1 MAIFGTLG
9 EIDLSAV
16 SASISDTAVD
26 VFVYDT
32 TKDSDGGAWRK
43 KTKETSW
50 YNETLNTSVRGS
62 RREFPAV
69 AVIVAESQKVTIYD
83 GDDPDLPMWMVFTP
97 STSASANYLS
107 LSTQTLS
114 SVSMLNGDLCVG
126 FPSSSGWGV
135 SRIQFPSDSQYW
147 IWATSRIYYQKA
159 KGIVGRNDEVS
170 YYAGGLFEGLSNAS
184 VNEIAMTVLPNG
196 FNNVDPCSGLPIP
209 TLALASAQGV
219 QLVRPDLSVFQVN
232 DNTGAR
238 PADKVIFRG
247 DTLTWSNTA
256 NGTIQNRWRISNIN
270 SDAIGDAGGVWR
282 YNPSVN
288 GGDPTIENP
297 TAFLYGTNKFLAS
310 DLNDDK
316 KLFMGAN
323 TASGTSTGPQSGLSI
338 IMDGKDRDSNY
349 NPLTVTDSMVAH
361 ITSSYNTGYQY
372 GDAKGAFLTDT
383 STDADFGP
391 ELVTGGDFS
400 NASDWTLGTGWSING
415 SGQAEHTGSAG
426 FLEQSGSFTAGEYY
440 QLTADLV
447 SGGAATNFGMTNRHD
462 PTGTQPHN
470 ESSLVDVY
478 CVAGG
483 SKIYAMWKQRPGVN
497 LSTINLYANNSGTL
511 VIDNVSVKK
520 INKFIYDRSVNN
532 KLLAGIGTLTKTAVA
547 TGSELVA
554 YSGFSSEDYLV
565 ATYDAAM
572 EFGTDDFYMMAWIKN
587 GDNTNNQKIITR
599 DLNNSNRCQFYTAG
613 NFIQIFIQDSG
624 GQSYLQSITEFNQN
638 IWMQYIVGRK
648 NGTLYIYV
656 NGRAESGTGSNTSS
670 PARNLSFGT
679 GTALEIGRSIT
690 GQSNFFRGSIALP
703 RVGKGFPT
711 DEQAK
716 KMYDDEKCLFQ
727 ENAIATLYGSSNG
740 VTAVDYD
747 EITNQVHVG
756 TSAGRSD
763 FLGLNRINNTT
774 TAVTTAISAHDSLI
788 IEQ

>member
-9 EIDLSAV
+9 EINLSAI

-97 STSASANYLS
+97 STSTAANYLS
-107 LSTQTLS
+107 LSTQVIS

-126 FPSSSGWGV
+126 FPSTSGWGI

-147 IWATSRIYYQKA
+147 LWATSRLYYSKA
-159 KGIVGRNDEVS
+159 KIVGRNAGVS
-170 YYAGGLFEGLSNAS
+170 YYAGGLFGGLSNAGIND
-184 VNEIAMTVLPNG
+184 VAMAVLPNG

-238 PADKVIFRG
+238 PASKVLFRG
-247 DTLTWSNTA
+247 ETLTWNNTA
-256 NGTIQNRWRISNIN
+256 NGSIQNRWRISNID

-282 YNPSVN
+282 YNITVN

-297 TAFLYGTNKFLAS
+297 TALLYGANRFMAS

-316 KLFMGAN
+316 KLFVGTN
-323 TASGTSTGPQSGLSI
+323 TSISSTGPQSGLSI
-338 IMDGKDRDSNY
+338 VIDGKDRDSNY
-349 NPLTVTDSMVAH
+349 APLTITDSMVAH
-361 ITSSYNTGYQY
+361 ITSDYNTGYQH
-372 GDAKGAFLTDT
+372 GDCKGAFLNDT

-415 SGQAEHTGSAG
+415 SNQAEHTGSAG
-426 FLEQSGSFTAGEYY
+426 YLEQVGSFTSGQYY

-447 SGGAATNFGMTNRHD
+447 SGGAATNFGISNHHD
-462 PTGTQPHN
+462 PTTTQPHN
-470 ESSLVDVY
+470 NSSFVDVY
-478 CVAGG
+478 CVDGG
-483 SKIYAMWKQRPGVN
+483 TKIYAMWKQRPGVN
-497 LSTINLYANNSGTL
+497 LTAINLYANNSGTM
-511 VIDNVSVKK
+511 VIDNVSIKK

-532 KLLAGIGTLTKTAVA
+532 QRLAGMGTLTKTPVA

-554 YSGFSSEDYLV
+554 YSGFSSDDYLV
-565 ATYDAAM
+565 ATYDAEM

-587 GDNTNNQKIITR
+587 NDNTNNQKIITR

-613 NFIQIFIQDSG
+613 NFVQIFIQDPG
-624 GQSYLQSITEFNQN
+624 GQSYLQSITEFDQN

-648 NGTLYIYV
+648 NGTLYMYV
-656 NGRAESGTGSNTSS
+656 DGKAESGTGSNTSS
-670 PARNLSFGT
+670 PARNLSFGA
-679 GTALEIGRSIT
+679 GTPLEIGRSQT
-690 GQSNFFRGSIALP
+690 APSNFFKGSIALA

-711 DEQAK
+711 DDQAK

-740 VTAVDYD
+740 VTAIDYD

-756 TSAGRSD
+756 TSVGRSD